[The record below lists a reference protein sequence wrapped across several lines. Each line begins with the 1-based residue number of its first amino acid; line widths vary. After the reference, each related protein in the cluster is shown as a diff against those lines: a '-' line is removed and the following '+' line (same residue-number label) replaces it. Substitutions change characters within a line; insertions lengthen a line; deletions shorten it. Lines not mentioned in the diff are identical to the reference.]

1 MMTFTPIMF
10 ARHSQIDA
18 PQSNT
23 LQADNNS
30 VAIDFSGTEA
40 IPFLTTILG
49 LDLNK
54 LTASGLGLKGTLDG
68 DLNSTYSYALYY
80 FSATAFRF
88 VLHSDGAAQLQA
100 LISEQQLRYDIE
112 FVVRS
117 DLATLTLSGEH
128 AFDVLVDAFKLTPGL
143 RLSDATSCYGAQSGE
158 VFITAIDKQST
169 QYFQLV
175 AKLPELEKWQTYL
188 KQRGFAMS
196 LAEVA

>member
-18 PQSNT
+18 PQSNI

-68 DLNSTYSYALYY
+68 DLNSSYSFTLYY
-80 FSATAFRF
+80 FSETAFRF
-88 VLHSDGAAQLQA
+88 VLHTDASAQLQS
-100 LISEQQLRYDIE
+100 LICEQQLRYDIE
-112 FVVRS
+112 FVVRN

-158 VFITAIDKQST
+158 VFITAIDKQSQ

-188 KQRGFAMS
+188 QQRGFAMS

>member
-1 MMTFTPIMF
+1 MTFTPIMF
-10 ARHSQIDA
+10 ARHSQIEV

-23 LQADNNS
+23 MQDDKIS
-30 VAIDFSGTEA
+30 VVIDFSGTEA

-68 DLNSTYSYALYY
+68 DLNSNYSFALYY

-88 VLHSDGAAQLQA
+88 VLHNDGAAQLQA

-117 DLATLTLSGEH
+117 DLAALTLSGER
-128 AFDVLVDAFKLTPGL
+128 AFDALVDAFKLTPGL

-158 VFITAIDKQST
+158 VFITAINKQSQ

-175 AKLPELEKWQTYL
+175 AKAAELTKWQMNL
-188 KQRGFAMS
+188 QQRGFAMS